1 MSVGACLLV
10 NVIETGR
17 KHLVPC
23 PQTHFRWSGVCDLH
37 RLFSIRSCFV
47 SKHVTHSL
55 FTMDT
60 QLLKYLFSQRFAGG
74 KLYLHS
80 ALNGSL
86 Y

>member
-1 MSVGACLLV
+1 MNEKTSDECGGWVLV

-17 KHLVPC
+17 EHLVP
-23 PQTHFRWSGVCDLH
+23 
-37 RLFSIRSCFV
+37 RLRSDGLVSVISTGYFV
-47 SKHVTHSL
+47 WKHVTHSL